1 MSLHFSPF
9 ASETLLLQGAH
20 LSQNLWPS
28 LFRFFFRR
36 NFYEITRKKNKKRDN
51 QTYKSEDY
59 KTASGKLR
67 LL

>member
-1 MSLHFSPF
+1 MSLQFSPF

-28 LFRFFFRR
+28 LFILFFAS
-36 NFYEITRKKNKKRDN
+36 KKYFFLAKKRRKE
-51 QTYKSEDY
+51 TIKPEYY

>member
-20 LSQNLWPS
+20 LSQIYGR
-28 LFRFFFRR
+28 LFLVFFSS
-36 NFYEITRKKNKKRDN
+36 NFIEITSKKKRKRDN
-51 QTYKSEDY
+51 KPYKSEDY